1 VTPFFSFAPTPW
13 RGVELLDDPS
23 TDAALSLRALEDVA
37 AANRWFGGTRA
48 VLAELRPLL
57 REAKA
62 RDESLQPL
70 KPLKP
75 LTLLDLGSGAGDVLV
90 AARQLATRMGVRL
103 DTIGLERT
111 FPLAHAGRGACGLS
125 LAADALTLPFA
136 NGAVDIVMCSQ
147 VLHHFAED
155 EARQLLREM
164 HRVARRAVIISDLRR
179 SWGAL
184 GGVWLGS
191 FLLGFHPVS
200 RHDGVVSVRRG
211 FRSAEL
217 ASLAERAVGVR
228 PAVHDRLGFRVT
240 TRWSTVP

>member
-1 VTPFFSFAPTPW
+1 VTPFFSFAPPPW

-23 TDAALSLRALEDVA
+23 TDPALSLRALQDVA
-37 AANRWFGGTRA
+37 TANRWFGGTLA

-62 RDESLQPL
+62 RGES
-70 KPLKP
+70 

-90 AARQLATRMGVRL
+90 AARRLATRMGVQL
-103 DTIGLERT
+103 HTIGLERT

-136 NGAVDIVMCSQ
+136 NGAVDVVMCSQ
-147 VLHHFAED
+147 VLHHFEED

-164 HRVARRAVIISDLRR
+164 HRVSRRAVLIADLRR
-179 SWGAL
+179 AWGAL
-184 GGVWLGS
+184 AGVWLGS

-211 FRSAEL
+211 FRAAEL
-217 ASLAERAVGVR
+217 ASLVDRAVAVQ
-228 PAVHDRLGFRVT
+228 PVVHDRLGFRVT
-240 TRWSTVP
+240 TCWRTGP

>member
-1 VTPFFSFAPTPW
+1 MTPFFSFAPAQW

-23 TDAALSLRALEDVA
+23 TDPALSLRALDDVA

-62 RDESLQPL
+62 RGEPIKSL
-70 KPLKP
+70 KS

-211 FRSAEL
+211 FRAAEL

-228 PAVHDRLGFRVT
+228 PVVHDRLGFRVT